1 MRAGSFLGRGDPIK
15 AGYAGVEVPGG
26 CNWVKCEGGLVWVK
40 NPKTELLGLGFSQ
53 QKPGIHLG
61 SPKVGA
67 DDVISILLSV
77 SKQQRTS
84 FLPPLPKPLT
94 LSLPFF
100 NDHPTRFRPYCT
112 TRAY

>member
-1 MRAGSFLGRGDPIK
+1 MRGDWFGHINQKPSHRGSVLANEMQVGLFLGRGDPIGE
-15 AGYAGVEVPGG
+15 GYTGVEVPGG
-26 CNWVKCEGGLVWVK
+26 CDWVKCEGGLVWVK

-77 SKQQRTS
+77 SKQQCTS
-84 FLPPLPKPLT
+84 FLPPSPSP
-94 LSLPFF
+94 
-100 NDHPTRFRPYCT
+100 
-112 TRAY
+112 